1 MEILHKIRMDG
12 GRMNL
17 ILADGN
23 FNYDS
28 KAAIGIEIGRLES
41 E

>member
-1 MEILHKIRMDG
+1 MEILHKITMDG

-17 ILADGN
+17 VGADDI
-23 FNYDS
+23 FNDDS
-28 KAAIGIEIGRLES
+28 KPAIGIEIGRLES

>member
-1 MEILHKIRMDG
+1 MEILIFKITDG

-17 ILADGN
+17 VRADGI
-23 FNYDS
+23 FNHDS
-28 KAAIGIEIGRLES
+28 KPAIGIEIGRLES

>member
-1 MEILHKIRMDG
+1 MDG
-12 GRMNL
+12 RRMNL

-23 FNYDS
+23 LNDDY
-28 KAAIGIEIGRLES
+28 KPAIGIEIGRLES